1 MTTKEKMHSIV
12 DDMPDQTAQTALN
25 ILEELY
31 WMPVI
36 ERVTDPDEI
45 REINEDVAEMKADP
59 SSYVTLDEFL
69 EEMRA

>member
-1 MTTKEKMHSIV
+1 MHSII
-12 DDMPDQTAQTALN
+12 DDMPDQTSQTALN

-45 REINEDVAEMKADP
+45 RLSNARVAEMKADP
-59 SSYVTLDEFL
+59 SSYVTLDEL
-69 EEMRA
+69 LAEMRE